1 MSFSRWRHRSATGYM
16 TSKIGYSE
24 CCTGD
29 CSRRT
34 KVGPAHLQVMGR
46 GHLKTLF
53 QCVERNMLNQ
63 ISGGLVPS
71 RPFNAIPGITS
82 IEIAELVSSRHSDVK
97 RSIERLADRD
107 VIRRPPM
114 AFVERINNLG
124 HAVKVETYNFE
135 GEDGKRDSIVVVA
148 QLSPEFTARLVD
160 RWQELEKGQPAKIPQ
175 TFAEAL
181 RLAAEMEEEKERLQI
196 QLTEAAP
203 KVAFVDRYVTASG
216 SMTFRQLAKLLE
228 AKEPELRLFL
238 IESRIMYRLSGV
250 LTPYS
255 QHIEAG
261 RFEVRTGT
269 TNDSNYAFSQSRF
282 TAKGIQWIGGL
293 WTAHKAAGGAE

>member
-1 MSFSRWRHRSATGYM
+1 
-16 TSKIGYSE
+16 
-24 CCTGD
+24 
-29 CSRRT
+29 
-34 KVGPAHLQVMGR
+34 
-46 GHLKTLF
+46 
-53 QCVERNMLNQ
+53 MLNQ

-71 RPFNAIPGITS
+71 RPFNAIPGINS
-82 IEIAELVSSRHSDVK
+82 AEIARMVDKRHDNVRRTIATLIQNGVITSPQ
-97 RSIERLADRD
+97 IE
-107 VIRRPPM
+107 V
-114 AFVERINNLG
+114 VEEINNLQLP
-124 HAVKVETYNFE
+124 VQRQVYVFT
-135 GEDGKRDSIVVVA
+135 GEKGKRDSIIVVA

-160 RWQELEKGQPAKIPQ
+160 RWQELESSQPVKIPQ

-216 SMTFRQLAKLLE
+216 SMTFRQVAKLLE

-282 TAKGIQWIGGL
+282 TAKGVQWIGGL